1 MIVHGHTMS
10 FTIRLADNEA
20 SIARC
25 YPVMKELRPHLS
37 ESAFVEQ
44 VVRQQAQGYRLA
56 YLEAAGQV
64 RSVGGFRVSENLA
77 WGPMLFV
84 DDLVTLAVDH
94 GHGYGSAL
102 FDWLV
107 NEAKREGCAELHLE
121 SGVQRFAAHRFYLHK
136 GMDITCHHFAL
147 KL

>member
-1 MIVHGHTMS
+1 MS
-10 FTIRLADNEA
+10 FTIRLADDSE

-25 YPVMKELRPHLS
+25 YLVMKELRPHLS
-37 ESAFVEQ
+37 ESVFVEQ
-44 VVRQQAQGYRLA
+44 VMRQQAQGYRLV
-56 YLEAAGQV
+56 YLEDAGVV
-64 RSVGGFRVSENLA
+64 RSASGFRVSENLA
-77 WGPMLFV
+77 WGRMMFV

-107 NEAKREGCAELHLE
+107 SEAEREGCAELHLE
-121 SGVQRFAAHRFYLHK
+121 SGVQRFGAHRFYLHK